1 MFDAI
6 GKRSPPLR
14 PASTGS
20 LALDDVQTF
29 NPIIVLRRFSSA
41 C

>member
-6 GKRSPPLR
+6 GKRSQLQR
-14 PASTGS
+14 PASTGA
-20 LALDDVQTF
+20 LAPDDLQTF